1 MQCAADINA
10 TSTFVCLFADSL
22 QLKRVGRVKAI
33 SPLCVSRSSLKKI
46 GLLPDHINHRVNST
60 CVSMLAKLNVVLT
73 EQDKAR
79 VLSQT
84 VRQIGDLIS
93 K

>member
-1 MQCAADINA
+1 M
-10 TSTFVCLFADSL
+10 
-22 QLKRVGRVKAI
+22 KAI
-33 SPLCVSRSSLKKI
+33 SPLVVLRSSLKKM

-60 CVSMLAKLNVVLT
+60 CVSMLAKLDVVLT
-73 EQDKAR
+73 DEDKAR

-84 VRQIGDLIS
+84 VRQIGDSIS